1 MPLLEIKNLDVCFKN
16 SLADKVVNNVSFN
29 LYEGETLA
37 LVGESGSGKSVTAM
51 SILKLLPYPNASH
64 PNGQILFEGHDLLT
78 ATDKYLRQIRGNK
91 IGMIFQEPMTALNPL
106 HSIEKQIAEVLLIHQ
121 GLDKTSAQKK
131 VIQLLGEVGIKN
143 PESRLKSFPHELSGG
158 QRQRV
163 VIAMALANSPKIL
176 IADEPTTALDVTVQ
190 KQVLELI
197 NHLKQQFNMAVLLI
211 SHDLGVVKHYSSAIA
226 VMQNG
231 AIVEQGSTTDI
242 FKSPQH
248 SYTQQ
253 LMASAPSGKPHASI
267 QPTLCL
273 STQNLNVSFTLQK
286 SLLGK
291 TLKALHAVNNVSI
304 SINKGETLGII
315 GESGSG
321 KSTLAMAI
329 LKLQH
334 SHGVIDLKGLRLDQL
349 NRKQMLPIRKI
360 LQVVFQDP
368 FASLSPRMTIAQIIA
383 EGLLLQATSTAQNI
397 EIAVIEILKEVG
409 LDPESRHR
417 YPHEF
422 SGGQRQRVAIARA
435 LILKP
440 EVIVLDEPTSALD
453 RTVQVQIVELLRNLQ
468 HKHQLTYLFIS
479 HDISVVKA
487 LSHKIAVMKD
497 GEIVEMDDTETLL
510 NEPKTQYT
518 RTLIASTLH

>member
-1 MPLLEIKNLDVCFKN
+1 M
-16 SLADKVVNNVSFN
+16 
-29 LYEGETLA
+29 
-37 LVGESGSGKSVTAM
+37 GESGSGKSVTAM
-51 SILKLLPYPNASH
+51 SILKLLPYPNAHH
-64 PNGQILFEGHDLLT
+64 PNGQILFEGQDLLT
-78 ATDKYLRQIRGNK
+78 ASDKHLRQIRGNK

-106 HSIEKQIAEVLLIHQ
+106 HTIEKQIAEGLRIHQ
-121 GLDKTSAQKK
+121 GLDKFSAQKK
-131 VIQLLGEVGIKN
+131 VVHLLGEVGIKN
-143 PESRLKSFPHELSGG
+143 PESRLTSYPHELSGG

-197 NHLKQQFNMAVLLI
+197 NHLKQQHNMAVLLI
-211 SHDLGVVKHYSSAIA
+211 SHDLGVVKHYSNSIA
-226 VMQNG
+226 VMKNG
-231 AIVEQGSTTDI
+231 IIVEQGATQDT
-242 FKSPQH
+242 FTSPQH

-253 LMASAPSGKPHASI
+253 LMASAPSGQPHPSAN
-267 QPTLCL
+267 PTPCL
-273 STQNLNVSFTLQK
+273 HTQNLNVTFVLQK
-286 SLLGK
+286 SLFGK
-291 TLKALHAVNNVSI
+291 TLKQLHAVNAVNLT
-304 SINKGETLGII
+304 INKGETLGII

-329 LKLQH
+329 LRLQN
-334 SHGVIDLKGLRLDQL
+334 SQGAIDLNGVRLDLL
-349 NRKQMLPIRKI
+349 NPKKMLPIRKT

-383 EGLLLQATSTAQNI
+383 EGLLLQPSHTKHNV
-397 EIAVIEILKEVG
+397 ELAVIEILKEVG

-453 RTVQVQIVELLRNLQ
+453 RTVQVQIVELLKNLQ
-468 HKHQLTYLFIS
+468 QKHQLTYLFIS

-497 GEIVEMDDTETLL
+497 GAIVETGETETLI
-510 NEPKTQYT
+510 NNPQTAYTQS
-518 RTLIASTLH
+518 LIASTLH